1 MGSNSNLIF
10 HMKTWPQLE
19 GLFKP
24 ALQCDPS
31 WRRGRRDATW
41 KSPQEWENVAGKAKC
56 VYIYIYVY
64 YTYNIRIYIYIYTDT
79 ISTLSRII
87 PVLDV
92 IWDYEQQ
99 TWVPILFLGY
109 LYLIFQLKFHMP
121 NPMVK
126 HHGHCGMAIR
136 LGELGEP
143 RIFKCT
149 QISCCWLYISISHS
163 NHMFLSFLVLYPM
176 STLQFP
182 KWNHYLYWFVDVH
195 MSICFMINQSKSNVY
210 PYFAGLND

>member
-1 MGSNSNLIF
+1 MVWSKSHINPQFQWVQTQTSFSIHNSRVSSNPPCSVIRPGEEVVQMPPENLRRNGK
-10 HMKTWPQLE
+10 M
-19 GLFKP
+19 
-24 ALQCDPS
+24 LQVRLS
-31 WRRGRRDATW
+31 
-41 KSPQEWENVAGKAKC
+41 
-56 VYIYIYVY
+56 VYIYIY
-64 YTYNIRIYIYIYTDT
+64 TYTDT

-99 TWVPILFLGY
+99 KWVPILFLGY
-109 LYLIFQLKFHMP
+109 FYLFFLLKFHMP

-149 QISCCWLYISISHS
+149 QISSCWLYISISHS

-210 PYFAGLND
+210 PHFAGLND

>member
-10 HMKTWPQLE
+10 HTQLE

-31 WRRGRRDATW
+31 WRRGRPNATW

-56 VYIYIYVY
+56 VYIY
-64 YTYNIRIYIYIYTDT
+64 TYTDT

-109 LYLIFQLKFHMP
+109 FYLFFLLKFHMP

-149 QISCCWLYISISHS
+149 QISSCWLYISISHS

-210 PYFAGLND
+210 PHFAGLND